1 MNKLFFK
8 LKVKLSLLKV
18 LNRSRY
24 YKIFDSI
31 LEELNRFEK
40 FEEFFVILKKKNI
53 LLDRERE

>member
-40 FEEFFVILKKKNI
+40 FEEFFLILKKKNVI
-53 LLDRERE
+53 LVRERE